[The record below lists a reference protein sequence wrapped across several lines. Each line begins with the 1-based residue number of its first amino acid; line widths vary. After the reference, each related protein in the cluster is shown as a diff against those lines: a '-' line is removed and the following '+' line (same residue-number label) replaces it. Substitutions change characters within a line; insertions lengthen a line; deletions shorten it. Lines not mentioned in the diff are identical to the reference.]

1 MNSKEKEDK
10 KGGTK
15 ELKLSLNERKKSVNV
30 GKKTK
35 KETEKQAKI

>member
-15 ELKLSLNERKKSVNV
+15 EVKLSVKERKKNQSTSSREGRKNR
-30 GKKTK
+30 
-35 KETEKQAKI
+35 AKI